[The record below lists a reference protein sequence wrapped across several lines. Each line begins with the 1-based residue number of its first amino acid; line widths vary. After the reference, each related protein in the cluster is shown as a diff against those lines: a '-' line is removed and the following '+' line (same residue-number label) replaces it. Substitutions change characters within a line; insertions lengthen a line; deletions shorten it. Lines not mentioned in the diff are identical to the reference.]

1 MKKFRKIQALQ
12 FRNRVLYPVSNIIDI
27 SNLQYEVIILKK
39 KKKNDCKA
47 LLQDTLG
54 ALSIFM
60 NQTLVIRAMHGNQLL
75 YSTIAIVLQ
84 IQKLGQSLVYL
95 RSHL

>member
-1 MKKFRKIQALQ
+1 MKKLRKIQALQ

-27 SNLQYEVIILKK
+27 SNLQYEVIILQ
-39 KKKNDCKA
+39 KKNDCKA
-47 LLQDTLG
+47 LWQDTLG